1 MTHPAGATGPGHVKL
16 SLVVPVFNE
25 EEALPA
31 FQQEVTAALHHLDL
45 DLEILFI
52 DDGSRDGTLAWLRA
66 QAKVDKRVRYLSLS
80 RNFGSHTA
88 VAAGLAHVT
97 GDAAAIVPADLQDP
111 PSVVAQF
118 VARWREGAEVV
129 WGVRESREDPLAR
142 KLWSWLYYLLLRR
155 LAFPEYPKGG
165 TGSFCLIDRK
175 VIDSINRF
183 TEHNRLTFG
192 IISLVGFR
200 HASVLYRRRARTVG
214 RSKWSLARRV
224 QAALDSFVAYSFLP
238 LRLISY
244 VGLAMSAASFLAIIY
259 VAVAWLVHG
268 TRLTGWPSLIA
279 VILFIGGAQTLM
291 LGILGEYIWRIA
303 EDVKA
308 RPLYIVKETDGSGA

>member
-1 MTHPAGATGPGHVKL
+1 MKL
-16 SLVVPVFNE
+16 SLIVPVFDE

-31 FQQEVTAALHHLDL
+31 FEREVTAALRPLGL
-45 DLEILFI
+45 DLEILFV

-66 QAKVDKRVRYLSLS
+66 QAKIDKRVRYVSLS

-111 PSVVAQF
+111 PSTVVDF

-142 KLWSWLYYLLLRR
+142 KLWSRVYYFLLRR
-155 LAFPEYPKGG
+155 LAFPDYPRGG
-165 TGSFCLIDRK
+165 TGSFCLVDRK
-175 VIDSINRF
+175 VIDSVNRF

-200 HASVLYRRRARTVG
+200 QASVLYRRRGRAVG

-244 VGLAMSAASFLAIIY
+244 VGLAMSVASFLAILY
-259 VAVAWLVHG
+259 VVVGWLAHG
-268 TRLTGWPSLIA
+268 TRLAGWPSLIA
-279 VILFIGGAQTLM
+279 VVLFIGGAQTLM

-308 RPLYIVKETDGSGA
+308 RPLYIVKETDASGS

>member
-1 MTHPAGATGPGHVKL
+1 MKL
-16 SLVVPVFNE
+16 SLIVPVFDE

-31 FQQEVTAALHHLDL
+31 FEREVTAALRHLGL
-45 DLEILFI
+45 DLEILFV

-66 QAKVDKRVRYLSLS
+66 QAKIDKRVRYVSLS

-111 PSVVAQF
+111 PSTVVDF

-142 KLWSWLYYLLLRR
+142 KLWSRVYYFLLRR
-155 LAFPEYPKGG
+155 LAFPDYPRGG
-165 TGSFCLIDRK
+165 TGSFCLVDRK
-175 VIDSINRF
+175 VIDSVNRF

-200 HASVLYRRRARTVG
+200 QASVLYRRRGRTVG

-244 VGLAMSAASFLAIIY
+244 VGFAMSVASFLAILY
-259 VAVAWLVHG
+259 VVVGWLAHG
-268 TRLTGWPSLIA
+268 TRLAGWPSLIA
-279 VILFIGGAQTLM
+279 VVLFIGGAQTLM

-308 RPLYIVKETDGSGA
+308 RPLYIIKETDASGS

>member
-1 MTHPAGATGPGHVKL
+1 MKL
-16 SLVVPVFNE
+16 SLIVPVFNE

-31 FQQEVTAALHHLDL
+31 FQQEITATLGHIDL
-45 DLEILFI
+45 ELEILFV
-52 DDGSRDGTLAWLRA
+52 DDGSRDGTLAWLRS
-66 QAKVDKRVRYLSLS
+66 QAKIDPRVRYVSLS

-111 PSVVAQF
+111 PSTVVEF
-118 VARWREGAEVV
+118 VARWREGAEIV
-129 WGVRESREDPLAR
+129 WGVRESREDPLPQRLWAR
-142 KLWSWLYYLLLRR
+142 LYYFLLRH
-155 LAFPEYPKGG
+155 LAFSDYPKGG
-165 TGSFCLIDRK
+165 TGSFCLVDRK
-175 VIDSINRF
+175 VIDSVNRF

-200 HASVLYRRRARTVG
+200 QASVLYRRRARAAG
-214 RSKWSLARRV
+214 RSKWTLGRRM

-238 LRLISY
+238 LRFISY
-244 VGLAMSAASFLAIIY
+244 VGLAMSTASFLAIIY
-259 VAVAWLVHG
+259 VVVSWLAHG
-268 TRLTGWPSLIA
+268 TRLVGWPSLIA

-308 RPLYIVKETDGSGA
+308 RPLYIVKETDASAF